1 MMTDSTHNQNLLTP
15 EILPKLQAPQKNLL
29 IHKDEESSRG
39 DKSDRFLK
47 PEKQMTSVS
56 DLWDL

>member
-1 MMTDSTHNQNLLTP
+1 MTADSTHTQNLLTP
-15 EILPKLQAPQKNLL
+15 EILPKLQAQKNLL

-56 DLWDL
+56 DL

>member
-1 MMTDSTHNQNLLTP
+1 MTADSTHTQNLLTP
-15 EILPKLQAPQKNLL
+15 EILPKLQAQKNLL